1 MKLDFLTLMAVMA
14 ANLFA
19 IAAALPLV
27 MGRSVSQAA
36 RNVQASMLLQGVA
49 WAAIIASSSVW
60 DQALSTLSMAC
71 NAWAQWLLYRALRE
85 WLGARPFKRTLLA
98 LVCLMPLGYA
108 LGFGHYAFRVGWA
121 NFLMA
126 AILVIVARAT
136 MYPATPSTPADTR
149 WRRTLMLCLL
159 TSAGFTL
166 ARGVLGAFTDQY
178 PSFRTPHPVNLAAAL
193 ATNVS
198 LVLGTVAV
206 LVAWHAEAERK
217 LFDDTLRDI
226 AVTNNDIFAVKT
238 DGGTKI
244 TLFDRVSEFITDTSK
259 RDDFC
264 RAIINKLGDFS
275 FERIFSEKYDFYA
288 ALFEYLI
295 KDYNKD
301 SGGKYAEYYTPHAV
315 AKIMAAILV
324 PEKVRGKVNNVSCYD
339 PSAGSG
345 TLLMNIAH
353 AIGEQRCTIYSQ
365 DISQK
370 SSSLLRLNLILN
382 NLVHSIPNVIQGNTV
397 LHPYHRDGKA
407 LKKFDYIVSNPPFKM
422 DFSDFRNELDSKEHQ
437 ERFFAGVPN
446 IPKQAVDKMA
456 IYQLFLQHIIYSLK
470 PGGKAAVVV
479 PTGFIT
485 AQSGI
490 DKGIRQHLVD
500 NQMLAGVVSMPSNIF
515 ATTGTNVSILFI
527 DASNKADVVLIDAS
541 SLGTKVKDGKNQKTL
556 LSEAEEDRI
565 IATFNAKQAVEDF
578 SVVVSYD
585 EIAAKNYSLS
595 AGQYFEVKIE
605 YSDLTP
611 AQFARKLQGFTE
623 KLDDLFK
630 ESAGLERDIKKQL
643 AGLRHE

>member
-1 MKLDFLTLMAVMA
+1 MVTQQFEQRTRELIDSLKAICAAYGLGNDGNEFKIITQVFLYKFLNDKFAFEAKKIRPDLAKAESWEAAMA
-14 ANLFA
+14 AMNADDREMLQMQMGPDTARLKPEHFIAHLF
-19 IAAALPLV
+19 
-27 MGRSVSQAA
+27 GRQ
-36 RNVQASMLLQGVA
+36 
-49 WAAIIASSSVW
+49 
-60 DQALSTLSMAC
+60 
-71 NAWAQWLLYRALRE
+71 NAPEFA
-85 WLGARPFKRTLLA
+85 
-98 LVCLMPLGYA
+98 
-108 LGFGHYAFRVGWA
+108 
-121 NFLMA
+121 
-126 AILVIVARAT
+126 
-136 MYPATPSTPADTR
+136 
-149 WRRTLMLCLL
+149 
-159 TSAGFTL
+159 
-166 ARGVLGAFTDQY
+166 
-178 PSFRTPHPVNLAAAL
+178 
-193 ATNVS
+193 
-198 LVLGTVAV
+198 
-206 LVAWHAEAERK
+206 K

-226 AVTNNDIFAVKT
+226 AITNNDIFAVKT
-238 DGGTKI
+238 DGGAKI

-259 RDDFC
+259 RDAFC
-264 RAIINKLGDFS
+264 RALINKLGDFS

-324 PEKVRGKVNNVSCYD
+324 PDAMRGKVRNVSCYD

-353 AIGEQRCTIYSQ
+353 AIGEQRCSIYSQ

-382 NLVHSIPNVIQGNTV
+382 NLVHSIPHIIQGNTM

-422 DFSDFRNELDSKEHQ
+422 DFSDFRNELDTKENH

-485 AQSGI
+485 AQGGI

-500 NQMLAGVVSMPSNIF
+500 NKMLAGVVSMPSNIF

-527 DASNKADVVLIDAS
+527 DAANKADVVLIDAS
-541 SLGTKVKDGKNQKTL
+541 NLGTKVKDGKNQKTL

-565 IATFNAKQAVEDF
+565 IATFNGKKAVDDF
-578 SVVVSYD
+578 SVVLSYAD
-585 EIAAKNYSLS
+585 IAGKNCSLS
-595 AGQYFEVKIE
+595 AGQYFDVKIE

-611 AQFARKLQGFTE
+611 AQFAEKMQGFTE
-623 KLDDLFK
+623 KLDGLFK
-630 ESAGLERDIKKQL
+630 DSAALELEIKKQL
-643 AGLRHE
+643 AKVRYAG